1 MDLFHSLSSGNAYG
15 TKQIRTVGMHTAG
28 EPTRIVI
35 QGFPPLV
42 GDTLLLKRAF
52 AKDNHDH
59 IRKRLMHEPRGHRDM
74 YGAIL
79 VQETELVQSGKAD
92 IGVIFCHNEGFSTMC
107 GHATLALGRFLVD
120 TYDVAIFPRRAVLSV
135 DTSHRHTMLTLH
147 APCGPVRVF
156 VPVISTEPSNAIKSD
171 PSRPVCFLSVPSFA
185 VATNLILHI
194 PSAYCWTELLAAR
207 SQQVKL
213 DIAFGGA
220 FYAVVSVDALG
231 FPGGQ
236 SLDAGLDSGQYSI
249 DDLDRAT
256 RLLKAYMTDASEI
269 RKLLRHPT
277 SPDLEYLYGIIV
289 VDPVPPQAAET
300 VNTQNDPCLSEFSS
314 EGSEVGICFFADQ
327 QIDRSPCGSG
337 VCARVALAM
346 AKGNRQ
352 LEVPKTYHSLVTKRK
367 GEGAFIASA
376 VERLLL
382 DHDNGGWESW
392 VVKVEGSAYYTEA
405 ATFIVEE
412 GDKISREGFTL
423 S

>member
-1 MDLFHSLSSGNAYG
+1 MVTQLARSRSDPDYYSRY
-15 TKQIRTVGMHTAG
+15 T
-28 EPTRIVI
+28 
-35 QGFPPLV
+35 
-42 GDTLLLKRAF
+42 
-52 AKDNHDH
+52 
-59 IRKRLMHEPRGHRDM
+59 
-74 YGAIL
+74 
-79 VQETELVQSGKAD
+79 
-92 IGVIFCHNEGFSTMC
+92 EGFSTMC

-120 TYDVAIFPRRAVLSV
+120 TYDVAIFPRRGVLSV
-135 DTSHRHTMLTLH
+135 DTSHRHTTLTLH

-156 VPVISTEPSNAIKSD
+156 VPVISTEPSDAIKSD
-171 PSRPVCFLSVPSFA
+171 PSRPVWFLSVPSFA
-185 VATNLILHI
+185 VATDLILHI
-194 PSAYCWTELLAAR
+194 PSSYCWTELLASG
-207 SQQVKL
+207 SQQVKF

-256 RLLKAYMTDASEI
+256 RLLKAYMTHTSEI
-269 RKLLRHPT
+269 RNLLRHPT

-289 VDPVPPQAAET
+289 VDPDQPKTGVT
-300 VNTQNDPCLSEFSS
+300 INTQDNPCLSESSS
-314 EGSEVGICFFADQ
+314 EVSEVGICFFADQ

-352 LEVPKTYHSLVTKRK
+352 LEEPRTYHSLVTKRK

-382 DHDNGGWESW
+382 DPDNGGWESW
-392 VVKVEGSAYYTEA
+392 VVKLEGSAYYTEA

-412 GDKISREGFTL
+412 GDRISREGFTL